1 MTGTKT
7 LLAGAVI
14 AGVLLAPL
22 AARADYEG
30 WIEAEFT
37 GVSPYESVQ
46 IKSTLGTPWVVAG
59 VYHWQQAAPED
70 RRFWTFCIEPTI
82 WLNRH
87 VTRFDVWH
95 LDQVVDDTVAD
106 YVEELWYEKVIA
118 PSTPLFNP
126 YGSSDADERNAAAF
140 QIAVW
145 EFMHENETDGSGNP
159 IYSLYSGRFQMLN
172 GPWGL
177 KALSQ
182 GWINETVDATGP
194 AGDVTLWAMTNPCT
208 QDQAVL
214 GGSLQVVPLPAAVW
228 GGMVLLGGMG
238 GFAAV
243 RRRLRRG

>member
-1 MTGTKT
+1 MTRARILGV
-7 LLAGAVI
+7 GAVL
-14 AGVLLAPL
+14 AALLLAPL
-22 AARADYEG
+22 SARADYEG
-30 WIEAEFT
+30 WIDAEFT
-37 GVSPYESVQ
+37 GVHPYKAVQ

-59 VYHWQQAAPED
+59 VYHWQQATPEN
-70 RRFWTFCIEPTI
+70 RPFWTFCIEPTI

-95 LDQVVDDTVAD
+95 LDQVVDDTVAG
-106 YVEELWYEKVIA
+106 YVEELWYEKVVVGDLID
-118 PSTPLFNP
+118 P
-126 YGSSDADERNAAAF
+126 YGSSDTDKRNAAAF

-145 EFMHENETDGSGNP
+145 EFMHENKIDGSGNP
-159 IYSLYSGRFQMLN
+159 VYSLYSGRFQMLN
-172 GPWGL
+172 GDSEL
-177 KALSQ
+177 KTQAE
-182 GWINETVDATGP
+182 GWITDTVDATGP
-194 AGDVTLWAMTNPCT
+194 AGDVTVWAMTNPCT